1 MGLRSYILKRLAF
14 SVVLVYF
21 VITINF
27 IIFMLMP
34 GDPVMRLADSARI
47 RDPAVVQSLIEQFG
61 FDKPM
66 HIRYVKYVIN
76 MLTGQFGYS
85 YYTRKPIIKEI
96 GLRLQNT
103 LVLVVPPEI
112 FAITIGVLLGV
123 LAAYKRGKIYDN
135 LAVITSL
142 TTYSLPVFWIAM
154 MLILVFAYQL
164 HWFPSGH
171 TIPDYWLLYPPKTLW
186 ENWGTRL
193 WHLILPWTTLFLLSY
208 GSYLL
213 LTRATVLE
221 CITED
226 YVVTA
231 RAKGLKERT
240 VLLKHTL
247 KNASLPIITDVAIVF
262 GFMLSG
268 AIITEQVFLYPG
280 LGMWIWTAIDNYDY
294 PALQAIFLIIA
305 ICVIIAN
312 LIADL
317 LYGVID
323 PRVKYG

>member
-1 MGLRSYILKRLAF
+1 MGLRSYIIKRILY
-14 SVVLVYF
+14 SLLLVYF
-21 VITINF
+21 VITVNF

-34 GDPVMRLADSARI
+34 GDPVLRLADSGKI
-47 RDPAVVQSLIEQFG
+47 RNPEVVEAIIEQFG
-61 FDKPM
+61 LNQPI
-66 HIRYVKYVIN
+66 HEQYARYVVN
-76 MLTGQFGYS
+76 MITGQFGYS
-85 YYTRKPIIKEI
+85 YYTRKPVAEEV

-112 FAITIGVLLGV
+112 LSIVVGIVLGV
-123 LAAYKRGKIYDN
+123 IAAYKRGGLFDSA
-135 LAVITSL
+135 AVLTSL

-154 MLILVFAYQL
+154 MLILFFSYNL
-164 HWFPSGH
+164 GWFPAGH
-171 TIPDYWLLYPPKTLW
+171 TIPGDWLLYPPANLW
-186 ENWGTRL
+186 EDLTTRL
-193 WHLILPWTTLFLLSY
+193 WHLVLPWVTLFLLSY

-240 VLLKHTL
+240 VLFKHTL
-247 KNASLPIITDVAIVF
+247 KNASLPIITDIAIVF

-268 AIITEQVFLYPG
+268 AIITEQVFIYPG
-280 LGMWIWTAIDNYDY
+280 LGMWIWNAIDNYDY
-294 PALQAIFLIIA
+294 PALQAIFLVIA

-312 LIADL
+312 FLADL
-317 LYGVID
+317 VYGIID

>member
-1 MGLRSYILKRLAF
+1 MGLRTYIIKRIIYSL
-14 SVVLVYF
+14 VLVFF
-21 VITINF
+21 VITVNF
-27 IIFMLMP
+27 AIFMLMP
-34 GDPVMRLADSARI
+34 GDPVLRLADAGKI
-47 RDPAVVQSLIEQFG
+47 RSPEVIEAIIDQFG
-61 FDKPM
+61 LDRPV
-66 HIRYVKYVIN
+66 HEQYAKYVVN

-85 YYTRKPIIKEI
+85 YYTRKPISSEI

-112 FAITIGVLLGV
+112 LSIVVGILLGV
-123 LAAYKRGKIYDN
+123 VAAYKRGGLFDST
-135 LAVITSL
+135 AVLTSL

-154 MLILVFAYQL
+154 MLVLFFSYNL
-164 HWFPSGH
+164 GWFPAAH
-171 TIPDYWLLYPPKTLW
+171 TIPDHWLLYPPQTLW
-186 ENWGTRL
+186 EDLTTRL
-193 WHLILPWTTLFLLSY
+193 WHLVLPWITLFLLSY

-240 VLLKHTL
+240 VLFKHTL
-247 KNASLPIITDVAIVF
+247 KNASLPIITDIAIVF

-268 AIITEQVFLYPG
+268 AIITEQVFIYPG
-280 LGMWIWTAIDNYDY
+280 LGMWIWYAIANFDY
-294 PALQAIFLIIA
+294 PALQAIFFVIA
-305 ICVIIAN
+305 ICVIVAN
-312 LIADL
+312 FIADL
-317 LYGVID
+317 VYGIID

>member
-1 MGLRSYILKRLAF
+1 MGLRTYIIKRIIY
-14 SVVLVYF
+14 SIILVFF

-34 GDPVMRLADSARI
+34 TDPVMILADAMRI
-47 RDPAVVQSLIEQFG
+47 KNPEVIKALTEQFG
-61 FDKPM
+61 LDQPM
-66 HIRYVKYVIN
+66 HVRYIKYVIS
-76 MLTGQFGYS
+76 MVTGQFGVS
-85 YYTRKPIIKEI
+85 YYTQKPIINEI

-103 LVLVVPPEI
+103 LVLVIPPEI
-112 FAITIGVLLGV
+112 FAIIMGIVLGV
-123 LAAYKRGKIYDN
+123 TAAYKRGKIYDSV
-135 LAVITSL
+135 AVITSL

-154 MLILVFAYQL
+154 MLILVFAYNL

-171 TIPDYWLLYPPKTLW
+171 TIPDHWLLYPPQTIW
-186 ENWGTRL
+186 EDLGTRL
-193 WHLILPWTTLFLLSY
+193 WHLVLPWTTLFLLSY

-240 VLLKHTL
+240 VLFKHTL
-247 KNASLPIITDVAIVF
+247 KNASLPIITDIAIVF

-280 LGMWIWTAIDNYDY
+280 LGMWIWTAIEKGDY

-312 LIADL
+312 LLADL